1 MTPVPVPAPPASEP
15 AAARSSW
22 LDTATLVLLTT
33 SWVYLTG
40 WAYAWRFFSHVQ
52 LGLLALDIPK
62 EYFFVYGLWVCQR
75 WALLLVPVLL
85 GMIWLTWYRRRHPTS
100 VWSSKPAVLVVAFVL
115 FVLAYGLGVESGSGH
130 YGLQQQQDFPAMP
143 RVGGVPITCDGC
155 KNILVFRCFRGVS
168 HAIGTLPNIAIP
180 QKSPCACRLEC

>member
-1 MTPVPVPAPPASEP
+1 MMTPAPVSAPPVSEP

-85 GMIWLTWYRRRHPTS
+85 GMVGLTWYRRRHPAS
-100 VWSSKPAVLVVAFVL
+100 VWSSKAAVLIVAFVP
-115 FVLAYGLGVESGSGH
+115 VCAGIWPG
-130 YGLQQQQDFPAMP
+130 
-143 RVGGVPITCDGC
+143 GGVRERPLWAPTAAGFPRHATRAGVAQSLCQPGCPI
-155 KNILVFRCFRGVS
+155 
-168 HAIGTLPNIAIP
+168 
-180 QKSPCACRLEC
+180 